1 MIDYDMTICISTDFG
16 ELEDVPANVTFEI
29 ESGEVIFATIN
40 SANPGIQMS
49 HEYLVGLVG
58 AAEVE
63 RQEEMVRQKIQAAL
77 DEGDFD
83 ERLSA

>member
-1 MIDYDMTICISTDFG
+1 MIDRDMTICISTDFG

-40 SANPGIQMS
+40 SANPGTQMS
-49 HEYLVGLVG
+49 HEYLVALIG

-63 RQEEMVRQKIQAAL
+63 RQEELARQEIQTAL
-77 DEGDFD
+77 DAGDFD